1 MLLHALCTAISLLL
15 HGTSSELKSLWTLK
29 KEMIIGCD
37 EFGVTVWS
45 MRLKPNTYF
54 FQYNFTYC
62 HSYLLVAVLKHQ
74 ALSIFQK
81 EEFTWP
87 YCSGE
92 LS

>member
-1 MLLHALCTAISLLL
+1 
-15 HGTSSELKSLWTLK
+15 
-29 KEMIIGCD
+29 MIVGYD
-37 EFGVTVWS
+37 VFGVIVWS

-62 HSYLLVAVLKHQ
+62 HSYLLVAVVKHQ
-74 ALSIFQK
+74 AQSNLQK

-87 YCSGE
+87 YYSGG